1 MLAEDVQAAVQMVI
15 RYPESRECLFLLNPL
30 LYPDYIPFMTL
41 QIYAEVNSFKL
52 FRTLN
57 LRQVSLLKCLQSN
70 LSLSG
75 TACLFFEGNH
85 IQYLAISRQHSGWE
99 ANGGAASDIWLAN
112 LKISGEYCMSIQTD
126 VTAQ

>member
-1 MLAEDVQAAVQMVI
+1 MLAEEVQAAVQMII

-30 LYPDYIPFMTL
+30 LYPDYIPFMTF

-75 TACLFFEGNH
+75 TAFLFF
-85 IQYLAISRQHSGWE
+85 
-99 ANGGAASDIWLAN
+99 
-112 LKISGEYCMSIQTD
+112 
-126 VTAQ
+126 